1 MAAELELT
9 PKIKRPA
16 GEPCSEPVVYPE
28 VQREQAVR
36 IAGVAKALGDPVRLR
51 LACCLLAVPRG
62 ACVCELV
69 DALDVPQPNVSRH
82 LKVLKGARLVEER
95 RDGRWMYYHL
105 RPPDQPVLE
114 RIRSCLETVSGC
126 ADLQVDLRRLRA
138 RLDLRRDGR
147 CVLGTRMMSSRSNA
161 GRGGE
166 RSVRLPAAPLTA
178 ARLKSPRPPL
188 RSRPSP
194 LLEVARAA
202 AAVAG
207 ADRVV

>member
-1 MAAELELT
+1 MNSTSRGVDELF
-9 PKIKRPA
+9 A
-16 GEPCSEPVVYPE
+16 S
-28 VQREQAVR
+28 
-36 IAGVAKALGDPVRLR
+36 LGDPVRLR

-69 DALDVPQPNVSRH
+69 DALDVSQPNVSRH

-105 RPPDQPVLE
+105 RPPDHPVLE

-166 RSVRLPAAPLTA
+166 RPVRLPALH
-178 ARLKSPRPPL
+178 
-188 RSRPSP
+188 
-194 LLEVARAA
+194 
-202 AAVAG
+202 
-207 ADRVV
+207 

>member
-1 MAAELELT
+1 MNSTSRGVDELF
-9 PKIKRPA
+9 A
-16 GEPCSEPVVYPE
+16 S
-28 VQREQAVR
+28 
-36 IAGVAKALGDPVRLR
+36 LGDPVRLR

-69 DALDVPQPNVSRH
+69 DALDVSQPNVSRH

-147 CVLGTRMMSSRSNA
+147 CGLGTRVMASRPNA

-166 RSVRLPAAPLTA
+166 RTVRLRARRGWRRRLAAVPGPPPPRPGAVGRGDSRVIPAAPPSPP
-178 ARLKSPRPPL
+178 ARPPPPPSQSRARPRP
-188 RSRPSP
+188 
-194 LLEVARAA
+194 
-202 AAVAG
+202 
-207 ADRVV
+207 